1 MKAFSCHTQAPSD
14 SLIGN
19 LCRQIQWVDG
29 QCQLLEGMIQRCID
43 LPLLERLQTDLVEM
57 KARATVLHQLGRSA
71 AMDQMS
77 DQLSVAFYR
86 EVTRRTLGRFRP
98 C

>member
-1 MKAFSCHTQAPSD
+1 MIPCHIQAPSE
-14 SLIGN
+14 SLLGT

-29 QCQLLEGMIQRCID
+29 QCQLLQGMIQRCVDI
-43 LPLLERLQTDLVEM
+43 PLLQSLQADLVEM
-57 KARATVLHQLGRSA
+57 KARATVLDQLGRTA

-86 EVTRRTLGRFRP
+86 EVTRRTLNRFSR

>member
-1 MKAFSCHTQAPSD
+1 MGT
-14 SLIGN
+14 

-29 QCQLLEGMIQRCID
+29 QCQLLQGMIQRCVDIR
-43 LPLLERLQTDLVEM
+43 LLERLQADLVEM
-57 KARATVLHQLGRSA
+57 KARATVLYRLGRTA

-86 EVTRRTLGRFRP
+86 EVTRRTLSRFTL

>member
-1 MKAFSCHTQAPSD
+1 
-14 SLIGN
+14 
-19 LCRQIQWVDG
+19 
-29 QCQLLEGMIQRCID
+29 MIQRCVDI
-43 LPLLERLQTDLVEM
+43 PLLQRLQADLVEM
-57 KARATVLHQLGRSA
+57 KTRATVLDQLGRTA

-86 EVTRRTLGRFRP
+86 EVTRRTLNRLSR

>member
-1 MKAFSCHTQAPSD
+1 M
-14 SLIGN
+14 
-19 LCRQIQWVDG
+19 
-29 QCQLLEGMIQRCID
+29 
-43 LPLLERLQTDLVEM
+43 
-57 KARATVLHQLGRSA
+57 VLDQLGRTA

-86 EVTRRTLGRFRP
+86 EVTRRTLNRLSR

>member
-1 MKAFSCHTQAPSD
+1 MGT
-14 SLIGN
+14 

-29 QCQLLEGMIQRCID
+29 QCQLLQGMIQRCVDI
-43 LPLLERLQTDLVEM
+43 PLLERLQADLVEM
-57 KARATVLHQLGRSA
+57 KARATVLYRLGRTA

-86 EVTRRTLGRFRP
+86 EVTRRTLSRFTP

>member
-1 MKAFSCHTQAPSD
+1 MKIFSCHTQAPSD
-14 SLIGN
+14 SLMGT

-29 QCQLLEGMIQRCID
+29 QCQLLQGMIQRCVDI
-43 LPLLERLQTDLVEM
+43 PLLQRLQADLVEM
-57 KARATVLHQLGRSA
+57 KARATVLHQLGRTA

-86 EVTRRTLGRFRP
+86 EVTRRTLSRFTP

>member
-1 MKAFSCHTQAPSD
+1 MMTYQCHTQATSE
-14 SLIGN
+14 SLLGN
-19 LCRQIQWVDG
+19 LCRQIDWVDS
-29 QCQLLEGMIQRCID
+29 QCQLLQGMIQRCVDI
-43 LPLLERLQTDLVEM
+43 PLLQRLQADLVEM
-57 KARATVLHQLGRSA
+57 KTRATVLDQLGRTA

-86 EVTRRTLGRFRP
+86 EVTRRTLSRLSH

>member
-1 MKAFSCHTQAPSD
+1 
-14 SLIGN
+14 
-19 LCRQIQWVDG
+19 
-29 QCQLLEGMIQRCID
+29 MIQRCVD
-43 LPLLERLQTDLVEM
+43 APLLQRLQADLVEM
-57 KARATVLHQLGRSA
+57 KTRARVLDQLGRTA

-86 EVTRRTLGRFRP
+86 EVTRRTLNRFSR

>member
-1 MKAFSCHTQAPSD
+1 MSMLPCHTQAPSE
-14 SLIGN
+14 SLLGT

-29 QCQLLEGMIQRCID
+29 QCQLLQGLIQRCVD
-43 LPLLERLQTDLVEM
+43 TQLLRRLQADLVEM
-57 KARATVLHQLGRSA
+57 KVRATALDQLGRTA

-86 EVTRRTLGRFRP
+86 EVPRRTLNRFSR